1 MKSSLPTGP
10 GRHDGGDTQ
19 RDNFKACEIPYIR
32 IKANY
37 KPMKYLIVGL
47 GNIGPEYELTRH
59 NVGFLIVDRLADKKS
74 LSWSSDRLAFR
85 ADYSYKG
92 RQIHLI
98 KPTTYMN
105 LSGKAVN
112 YWMKTFKIPKEKV
125 LVVVDDIALPFGK
138 LRLKAKGSAAG
149 HNGLKNIEELTGGQ
163 DYARLRFGIGDDFPK
178 GRQIDYVLG
187 RWTQQEIE
195 ALPGP
200 MDKAIDMITSFCT
213 IGLVQTMNQFN
224 R

>member
-1 MKSSLPTGP
+1 
-10 GRHDGGDTQ
+10 
-19 RDNFKACEIPYIR
+19 
-32 IKANY
+32 
-37 KPMKYLIVGL
+37 MKYLIVGL

-59 NVGFLIVDRLADKKS
+59 NVGFLIVDRLADKEG

-92 RQIHLI
+92 RHLHLI

-112 YWMKTFKIPKEKV
+112 YWMKSFKIPKEKV

-163 DYARLRFGIGDDFPK
+163 DYARLRFGIGDNFPK

-200 MDKAIDMITSFCT
+200 MDKAIEMITSFCT
-213 IGLVQTMNQFN
+213 IGLEQTMNQFN